1 MAVLGQIRQRSVFLI
16 LVIGMALFA
25 FVISGVFDGN
35 SADVSPSD
43 PIAVVNDEEIE
54 LTFYRQLVENTERN
68 YNISTMQAVNS
79 VWDQLVRATIF
90 RQEFERLG
98 IDAGKQQIEMI
109 LMQNQTIV
117 QDPRFQNETGFFDFG
132 VFTDYINQMRVE
144 NPQAYDNWKLQEEN
158 IVGMAKENIYYDL
171 IKSSTGFTELEG
183 KNAYHIQNDKVNLKF
198 VRMPYEEVPDSL
210 FKISDA
216 DIKQYINK
224 TKENYE
230 TEMSRSVRYVIFD
243 EVASEADENQIRADL
258 EKLKNQRIEY
268 NDVSKLTDTI
278 EGLATTENIT
288 DFIEQYSET
297 AFDSIYKT
305 KGILASEYA
314 DILFGLNPGDIFGPY
329 KDSNQLKISRF
340 LDRKKGGAI
349 KASHILVAFVGA
361 TRANPDITRSNEEA
375 KKLAQD
381 LYRKARRNP
390 DDFAQLASENSDGPS
405 KTQGGDLG
413 FFQEGM
419 MTDKFFDFCD
429 RSRVGKIGLVETE
442 FGFHVIKVTDKED
455 VVLTADV
462 AKEIVPSEETSNG
475 VFQKTTQFEM
485 ESIKTEQMDTVAN
498 NYDYDVKFV
507 QKVNLLD
514 ENLPDLP
521 RQRNLVQW
529 LFNDET
535 EVGDIKRF
543 SMTNGGYVVAQLSG
557 ITPKGTVNV
566 ESVKV
571 EVIQEMLKEKK
582 AAYLLKTH
590 ADKKSLDAFASATD
604 KEIETA
610 SAVTQENTV
619 IAGAGTEPYV
629 IGTAFA
635 LELNKASALIKG
647 NSGVYMIEVISKE
660 IAEEMESYRVYAN
673 ALQNEENMRINNS
686 IYEAL
691 RSSAEI
697 EDNRQLYY

>member
-35 SADVSPSD
+35 SASVSPSD

-68 YNISTMQAVNS
+68 YNISTMQAVNT

-117 QDPRFQNETGFFDFG
+117 QDPRFQNEKGFFDFG
-132 VFTDYINQMRVE
+132 IFTDYINQLRFE

-158 IVGMAKENIYYDL
+158 IVATAKENIYYDL

-183 KNAYHIQNDKVNLKF
+183 KNSYHSQNDKVNLKY
-198 VRMPYEEVPDSL
+198 VRLPYEEVPDSL
-210 FKISDA
+210 FIISDA

-224 TKENYE
+224 TKDNYE

-243 EVASEADENQIRADL
+243 EVASEADENQIRTNL
-258 EKLKNQRIEY
+258 EKLKIQRIEY
-268 NDVSKLTDTI
+268 NHVSKLTDTI
-278 EGLATTENIT
+278 DGLATTQNIT

-297 AFDSIYKT
+297 SFDSIYKT
-305 KGILASEYA
+305 KGILSSEYS
-314 DILFGLNPGDIFGPY
+314 DILFGLNPGDVFGPY
-329 KDSNQLKISRF
+329 KDRNQLKISRF

-349 KASHILVAFVGA
+349 KASHILIAYEGA
-361 TRANPDITRSNEEA
+361 TRANPDITISNEEA

-381 LYRKARRNP
+381 LYNKARRNP

-419 MTDKFFDFCD
+419 MNDKFFDFCD
-429 RSRVGKIGLVETE
+429 RSRVGKIGLVETD
-442 FGFHVIKVTDKED
+442 FGFHIIKVTDKED

-462 AKEIVPSEETSNG
+462 VKEIIPSEETSNG
-475 VFQKTTQFEM
+475 VFQKTTKFEM
-485 ESIKTEQMDTVAN
+485 ENIKTEQLDTVAK
-498 NYDYDVKFV
+498 NYDYEVKFV

-514 ENLPDLP
+514 ENLPSLP

-529 LFNDET
+529 LFNDEIG
-535 EVGDIKRF
+535 VGDIKRF

-557 ITPKGTVNV
+557 ITPKGIVNV
-566 ESVKV
+566 ESVKF
-571 EVIQEMLKEKK
+571 EVIQEILKEKK

-590 ADKKSLDAFASATD
+590 ADKKSLDDLANATN

-610 SAVTQENTV
+610 SAVPQENIV
-619 IAGAGTEPYV
+619 IAGAGTEPYL

-647 NSGVYMIEVISKE
+647 ISGVYMIEVTSKE
-660 IAEEMESYRVYAN
+660 IAEEMESYRSYSN
-673 ALQNEENMRINNS
+673 ALQNEENMSINNS

-697 EDNRQLYY
+697 EDNRHLYY

>member
-35 SADVSPSD
+35 SAAGSPSD

-68 YNISTMQAVNS
+68 YNLSTMQAVNS

-132 VFTDYINQMRVE
+132 IFTDYINQMRVE

-198 VRMPYEEVPDSL
+198 VRMPYEELPDSL

-314 DILFGLNPGDIFGPY
+314 DILFGLNPGDVFGPY

-507 QKVNLLD
+507 QKGK
-514 ENLPDLP
+514 PFG
-521 RQRNLVQW
+521 R
-529 LFNDET
+529 
-535 EVGDIKRF
+535 KSSRF
-543 SMTNGGYVVAQLSG
+543 TTSKKLGSVV
-557 ITPKGTVNV
+557 V
-566 ESVKV
+566 
-571 EVIQEMLKEKK
+571 
-582 AAYLLKTH
+582 
-590 ADKKSLDAFASATD
+590 
-604 KEIETA
+604 
-610 SAVTQENTV
+610 
-619 IAGAGTEPYV
+619 
-629 IGTAFA
+629 
-635 LELNKASALIKG
+635 
-647 NSGVYMIEVISKE
+647 
-660 IAEEMESYRVYAN
+660 
-673 ALQNEENMRINNS
+673 
-686 IYEAL
+686 
-691 RSSAEI
+691 
-697 EDNRQLYY
+697 

>member
-35 SADVSPSD
+35 SAAVSPSD

-198 VRMPYEEVPDSL
+198 VRMTYEEVPDSL

-224 TKENYE
+224 TKENFE

-297 AFDSIYKT
+297 VFDSIYKT

-314 DILFGLNPGDIFGPY
+314 DILFGLNPGDVFGPY

-361 TRANPDITRSNEEA
+361 TRANPEITRSNEQA

-514 ENLPDLP
+514 ENLPNLP

-557 ITPKGTVNV
+557 ISPKGTVNV

-590 ADKKSLDAFASATD
+590 ADKKSLDALASATD

-647 NSGVYMIEVISKE
+647 ISGVYMIEVISKE

>member
-35 SADVSPSD
+35 SAAGSPSD

-132 VFTDYINQMRVE
+132 IFTDYINQMRVE

-158 IVGMAKENIYYDL
+158 IIGMAKENIYYDL

-183 KNAYHIQNDKVNLKF
+183 KNAYHIQKDKVNLKF

-210 FKISDA
+210 FKISDV

-314 DILFGLNPGDIFGPY
+314 DILFGLNPGDVFGPY

-529 LFNDET
+529 LFNYET

-566 ESVKV
+566 ESVKF

-590 ADKKSLDAFASATD
+590 ADKKSLDALASATD

-660 IAEEMESYRVYAN
+660 IAEEMESYRAYAN

>member
-35 SADVSPSD
+35 SAAVSPSD

-224 TKENYE
+224 TKENFE

-297 AFDSIYKT
+297 VFDSIYKT

-314 DILFGLNPGDIFGPY
+314 DILFGLNPGDVFGPY

-429 RSRVGKIGLVETE
+429 RSRIGKIGLVETE

-566 ESVKV
+566 ESVKF

-647 NSGVYMIEVISKE
+647 ISGVYMIEVISKE
-660 IAEEMESYRVYAN
+660 IAEEMESYRAYAN

-697 EDNRQLYY
+697 EDNRHLYY

>member
-35 SADVSPSD
+35 SAAVSPSD

-198 VRMPYEEVPDSL
+198 VRMTYEEVPDSL

-224 TKENYE
+224 TKENFE

-297 AFDSIYKT
+297 VFDSIYKT

-314 DILFGLNPGDIFGPY
+314 DILFGLNPGDVFGPY

-361 TRANPDITRSNEEA
+361 TRANPEITRSNEQA

-429 RSRVGKIGLVETE
+429 RSRIGKIGLVETE

-485 ESIKTEQMDTVAN
+485 ESIKTDQMDTVAN

-590 ADKKSLDAFASATD
+590 ADKKSLDALASATD

-647 NSGVYMIEVISKE
+647 ISGVYMIEVISKE

>member
-35 SADVSPSD
+35 SGAGSPSD

-224 TKENYE
+224 TKENFE

-297 AFDSIYKT
+297 VFDSIYKT

-314 DILFGLNPGDIFGPY
+314 DILFGLNPGDVFGPY

-429 RSRVGKIGLVETE
+429 RSRIGKIGLVETE

-566 ESVKV
+566 ESVKF

-647 NSGVYMIEVISKE
+647 ISGVYMIEVISKE

>member
-35 SADVSPSD
+35 SASSGPSD
-43 PIAVVNDEEIE
+43 PIAVVNDEEID
-54 LTFYRQLVENTERN
+54 LTFYRQLVENTERS
-68 YNISTMQAVNS
+68 YNLSTMQAVNS

-90 RQEFERLG
+90 TQEFERLG
-98 IDAGKQQIEMI
+98 IDAGREQIQMI
-109 LMQNQTIV
+109 LMQDERIV

-132 VFTDYINQMRVE
+132 IFTDYINQLRVE
-144 NPQAYDNWKLQEEN
+144 NPQAYNSWKIQEEN
-158 IVGMAKENIYYDL
+158 IVGLAKENIYYDL
-171 IKSSTGFTELEG
+171 IKSSTGFTEMEG
-183 KNAYHIQNDKVNLKF
+183 KIAYHSQNDRVNLKF
-198 VRMPYEEVPDSL
+198 VRLPYQEVPDSL
-210 FKISDA
+210 FKVTDA

-224 TKENYE
+224 NKENYE
-230 TEMSRSVRYVIFD
+230 TEMSRSVRYVIFP
-243 EVASEADENQIRADL
+243 EVASEADENQIRSYL
-258 EKLKNQRIEY
+258 EKLKTQRIEY

-278 EGLATTENIT
+278 EGLATTQNIT

-297 AFDSIYKT
+297 PFDSIYKT
-305 KGILASEYA
+305 KGVLANEYA

-329 KDSNQLKISRF
+329 KDGNALKISRF
-340 LDRKKGGAI
+340 LDRKKGGSI
-349 KASHILVAFVGA
+349 KASHILVAFEGA
-361 TRANPDITRSNEEA
+361 TRANPEITRSSEDA
-375 KKLAQD
+375 KKLAQQ

-390 DDFAQLASENSDGPS
+390 DEFAQLANENSDGPT
-405 KTQGGDLG
+405 KATGGDLG

-419 MTDKFFDFCD
+419 MTDKFFEFCN

-442 FGFHVIKVTDKED
+442 FGFHIIKVTDKED

-462 AKEIVPSEETSNG
+462 TKEIVPSEVTSNG

-485 ESIKTEQMDTVAN
+485 ESSKTEQLDTIAK
-498 NYDYDVKFV
+498 NYNYDVKFV

-514 ENLPDLP
+514 ENLPELP

-529 LFNDET
+529 LFNVET
-535 EVGDIKRF
+535 KIGNVKRF
-543 SMTNGGYVVAQLSG
+543 SLTNGGYVVAQMTR
-557 ITPKGTVNV
+557 IIPEGTVNF
-566 ESVKV
+566 ESVKL
-571 EVIQEMLKEKK
+571 EVGQEIMKERK
-582 AAYLLKTH
+582 AAHLLEIH
-590 ADKKSLDAFASATD
+590 ADKNSLDALASATD

-619 IAGAGTEPYV
+619 LAGAGTEPYV

-635 LELNKASALIKG
+635 MDINQSSALIKG
-647 NSGVYMIEVISKE
+647 NNGVYMIEVTSKE
-660 IAEEMESYRVYAN
+660 IAEELESYKAYSN
-673 ALQNEENMRINNS
+673 ALQNEENTRINSS

>member
-25 FVISGVFDGN
+25 FVISGVFDEN
-35 SADVSPSD
+35 SAAGSPSD

-132 VFTDYINQMRVE
+132 IFTDYINQMRVE

-198 VRMPYEEVPDSL
+198 VRMSYEEVPDSL

-278 EGLATTENIT
+278 EGLATTENMT

-314 DILFGLNPGDIFGPY
+314 DILFGLNPGDVFGPY

-349 KASHILVAFVGA
+349 KASHILVAFIGA

-381 LYRKARRNP
+381 LYRKVRRNP

-429 RSRVGKIGLVETE
+429 RSRVGEIGLVETE

-462 AKEIVPSEETSNG
+462 VKEIVPSEETSNV

-514 ENLPDLP
+514 ENLPDLT

-566 ESVKV
+566 ESVKF

-582 AAYLLKTH
+582 AAYLLKIH
-590 ADKKSLDAFASATD
+590 ADKKSLDALASATD

-629 IGTAFA
+629 IGAAFA

-660 IAEEMESYRVYAN
+660 IAEEMESYRAYAN

>member
-35 SADVSPSD
+35 SAAVSPSD

-79 VWDQLVRATIF
+79 VWDQLLRATIF

-198 VRMPYEEVPDSL
+198 VRMTYEEVPDSL

-224 TKENYE
+224 TKENFE

-297 AFDSIYKT
+297 VFDSIYKT

-314 DILFGLNPGDIFGPY
+314 DILFGLNPGDVFGPY

-361 TRANPDITRSNEEA
+361 TRANPEITRSNEQA

-381 LYRKARRNP
+381 LYRKVRRNP

-429 RSRVGKIGLVETE
+429 RSRIGKIGLVETE

-590 ADKKSLDAFASATD
+590 ADKKSLDALASATD

-647 NSGVYMIEVISKE
+647 ISGVYMIEVISKE

>member
-35 SADVSPSD
+35 SAAGSPSD

-132 VFTDYINQMRVE
+132 IFTDYINQMRVE

-158 IVGMAKENIYYDL
+158 IIGMAKENIYYDL

-183 KNAYHIQNDKVNLKF
+183 KNAYHTQNDKVNLKF

-210 FKISDA
+210 FRISDA

-314 DILFGLNPGDIFGPY
+314 DILFGLNPGDVFGPY

-529 LFNDET
+529 LFNYET

-566 ESVKV
+566 ESVKF

-590 ADKKSLDAFASATD
+590 ADKKSLDALASATD

-660 IAEEMESYRVYAN
+660 IAEEMESYRAYAN

>member
-132 VFTDYINQMRVE
+132 IFTDYINQMRVE

-158 IVGMAKENIYYDL
+158 IVGMAKEKIYYDL

-198 VRMPYEEVPDSL
+198 VRMPYGEVPDSL

-314 DILFGLNPGDIFGPY
+314 DILFGLNPGDVFGPY

-590 ADKKSLDAFASATD
+590 ADKKSLDALASATD

>member
-35 SADVSPSD
+35 SAAGSPSD

-68 YNISTMQAVNS
+68 YNLSTMQAVNS

-132 VFTDYINQMRVE
+132 IFTDYINQMRVE

-198 VRMPYEEVPDSL
+198 VRMPYEELPDSL

-243 EVASEADENQIRADL
+243 GVASEADENQIRADL

-314 DILFGLNPGDIFGPY
+314 DILFGLNPGDVFGPY

-498 NYDYDVKFV
+498 NYDYNVKFV

-557 ITPKGTVNV
+557 ISPKGTVNI
-566 ESVKV
+566 ESVKI

-590 ADKKSLDAFASATD
+590 ADKKSLDALASATD

-660 IAEEMESYRVYAN
+660 IAEEMESYRAYAN

>member
-35 SADVSPSD
+35 SAAGSPSD

-132 VFTDYINQMRVE
+132 IFTDYINQMRVE

-198 VRMPYEEVPDSL
+198 VRMPYEELPDSL

-224 TKENYE
+224 TKENYQ

-314 DILFGLNPGDIFGPY
+314 DILFGLNPGDVFGPY

-349 KASHILVAFVGA
+349 KASHILIAFVGA
-361 TRANPDITRSNEEA
+361 QRANPDITRSNEEA

-390 DDFAQLASENSDGPS
+390 DNFAQLASENSDGPS

-498 NYDYDVKFV
+498 NYNYDVKFV

-566 ESVKV
+566 ESVKF

-590 ADKKSLDAFASATD
+590 ADKKSLDALASATD

-610 SAVTQENTV
+610 SAVTQENSV

-660 IAEEMESYRVYAN
+660 IAEEMESYRAYAN

>member
-35 SADVSPSD
+35 SAAASPSD

-132 VFTDYINQMRVE
+132 IFTDYINQMRVE

-314 DILFGLNPGDIFGPY
+314 DILFGLNPGDVFGPY

-590 ADKKSLDAFASATD
+590 ADKKSLDALASATD

-647 NSGVYMIEVISKE
+647 NSGLYMIEVISKE

>member
-35 SADVSPSD
+35 SASTGPSD
-43 PIAVVNDEEIE
+43 PIAVVNDEEID
-54 LTFYRQLVENTERN
+54 LTFYRQLVENTERS
-68 YNISTMQAVNS
+68 YNLSTMQAVNS

-98 IDAGKQQIEMI
+98 IDAGREQIQMI
-109 LMQNQTIV
+109 LMQDERIV

-132 VFTDYINQMRVE
+132 IFTDYINQLRVE
-144 NPQAYDNWKLQEEN
+144 NPQAYNSWKIQEEN
-158 IVGMAKENIYYDL
+158 IVGLAKENIYYDL
-171 IKSSTGFTELEG
+171 IKSSTGFTEMEG
-183 KNAYHIQNDKVNLKF
+183 KIAYHSQNDKVNLKF
-198 VRMPYEEVPDSL
+198 IRLPYQEVPDSL
-210 FKISDA
+210 FKLTDA

-224 TKENYE
+224 NKENYE
-230 TEMSRSVRYVIFD
+230 TEMSRSVRYVIFP
-243 EVASEADENQIRADL
+243 EVASEADENQIRSDL
-258 EKLKNQRIEY
+258 EKLKTQRIEY

-278 EGLATTENIT
+278 EGLATTQNIT

-297 AFDSIYKT
+297 PFDSIYKT
-305 KGILASEYA
+305 KGVLANEYA

-329 KDSNQLKISRF
+329 KDGNALKISRF
-340 LDRKKGGAI
+340 LDRKKGGSI
-349 KASHILVAFVGA
+349 KASHILVAFEGA
-361 TRANPDITRSNEEA
+361 TRANPEITRSSEEA
-375 KKLAQD
+375 KKLAQQ

-390 DDFAQLASENSDGPS
+390 DDFAQLATENSDGPT
-405 KTQGGDLG
+405 KATGGDLG

-419 MTDKFFDFCD
+419 MTDKFFDFCN

-442 FGFHVIKVTDKED
+442 FGFHIIKVTDKED

-462 AKEIVPSEETSNG
+462 TKEIVPSEETSNG

-485 ESIKTEQMDTVAN
+485 ESSKTEQLDTIAK
-498 NYDYDVKFV
+498 NYNYDVKFV

-514 ENLPDLP
+514 ENLPELP

-535 EVGDIKRF
+535 EIGNVKRF
-543 SMTNGGYVVAQLSG
+543 SLTNGGYVVAQMTG
-557 ITPKGTVNV
+557 IIPEGTVNF
-566 ESVKV
+566 ESVKL
-571 EVIQEMLKEKK
+571 EVVQEIMKERK
-582 AAYLLKTH
+582 AAHLLEIH
-590 ADKKSLDAFASATD
+590 ADKNSLDALASATD

-619 IAGAGTEPYV
+619 LAGAGTEPYV

-635 LELNKASALIKG
+635 MDINQSSALIEG
-647 NSGVYMIEVISKE
+647 NNGVYMIEVTSKE
-660 IAEEMESYRVYAN
+660 IAEELESYKAYAN
-673 ALQNEENMRINNS
+673 ALQNEENTRINSS

>member
-35 SADVSPSD
+35 SASSGPSD
-43 PIAVVNDEEIE
+43 PIAVVNNEEID
-54 LTFYRQLVENTERN
+54 LTFYRQLVENTERS
-68 YNISTMQAVNS
+68 YNLSTMQAVNS

-98 IDAGKQQIEMI
+98 IDAGREQIQMI
-109 LMQNQTIV
+109 LMQDERIV
-117 QDPRFQNETGFFDFG
+117 QDPRFHNETGFFDFG
-132 VFTDYINQMRVE
+132 IFTDYINQLRVE
-144 NPQAYDNWKLQEEN
+144 NPQAYNSWKIQEEN
-158 IVGMAKENIYYDL
+158 IVGLAKENIYYDL
-171 IKSSTGFTELEG
+171 IKSSTGFTEMEG
-183 KNAYHIQNDKVNLKF
+183 KIAYHSQNDKVNLKF
-198 VRMPYEEVPDSL
+198 VRLPYQEVPDTL
-210 FKISDA
+210 FKVTDA

-224 TKENYE
+224 NKENYE
-230 TEMSRSVRYVIFD
+230 TEMSRSVRYVIFP
-243 EVASEADENQIRADL
+243 EVASEADENQIRSDL
-258 EKLKNQRIEY
+258 EKLKTQRIEY

-278 EGLATTENIT
+278 EGLATTQNIT

-297 AFDSIYKT
+297 PFDSIYKT
-305 KGILASEYA
+305 KGVLANEYA

-329 KDSNQLKISRF
+329 KDGNALKISRF
-340 LDRKKGGAI
+340 LDRKKGRSI
-349 KASHILVAFVGA
+349 KASHILVAFEGA
-361 TRANPDITRSNEEA
+361 TRANPEITRSSEEA
-375 KKLAQD
+375 KKLAQQ

-390 DDFAQLASENSDGPS
+390 DDFAQLATENSDGPT
-405 KTQGGDLG
+405 KATGGDLG

-419 MTDKFFDFCD
+419 MTDKFFDFCN

-442 FGFHVIKVTDKED
+442 FGFHIIKVTDKED

-462 AKEIVPSEETSNG
+462 TKEIVPSEETSNG

-485 ESIKTEQMDTVAN
+485 ESSKTEQLDTIAK
-498 NYDYDVKFV
+498 NYNYDVKFV

-514 ENLPDLP
+514 ENLPELP

-535 EVGDIKRF
+535 EIGNVKRF
-543 SMTNGGYVVAQLSG
+543 SLTNGGYVVAQMTG
-557 ITPKGTVNV
+557 IIPEGTVNF
-566 ESVKV
+566 ESVKL
-571 EVIQEMLKEKK
+571 EVVQEIMKERK
-582 AAYLLKTH
+582 AAHLLEIH
-590 ADKKSLDAFASATD
+590 ADKNSLDALASATV

-619 IAGAGTEPYV
+619 LAGAGTEPYV

-635 LELNKASALIKG
+635 MDINQSSALIEG
-647 NSGVYMIEVISKE
+647 NNGVYMIEVTSKE
-660 IAEEMESYRVYAN
+660 IAEELESYKAYAN
-673 ALQNEENMRINNS
+673 ALQNEENTRINSS

>member
-35 SADVSPSD
+35 SAAGSPSD

-68 YNISTMQAVNS
+68 YNVSTMQAVNS

-132 VFTDYINQMRVE
+132 IFTDYINQMRVE

-210 FKISDA
+210 FKISDV
-216 DIKQYINK
+216 DINQYINK

-230 TEMSRSVRYVIFD
+230 TEISRSVRYVIFD

-314 DILFGLNPGDIFGPY
+314 DILFGLNPGDVFGPY

-455 VVLTADV
+455 VVLTADIV
-462 AKEIVPSEETSNG
+462 KEIVPSEETSNG

-485 ESIKTEQMDTVAN
+485 ESIKTGQMDTVAN

-529 LFNDET
+529 LFNYET

-566 ESVKV
+566 ESVKF
-571 EVIQEMLKEKK
+571 EVIQQMLKEKK

-590 ADKKSLDAFASATD
+590 ADKKSLDALASATD

-619 IAGAGTEPYV
+619 LAGAGTEPYV

-660 IAEEMESYRVYAN
+660 IAEEMESYRAYAN
-673 ALQNEENMRINNS
+673 ALQNEENMSINNS

>member
-25 FVISGVFDGN
+25 FVISGVFDVN
-35 SADVSPSD
+35 SAAGSPSD

-68 YNISTMQAVNS
+68 YNLSTMQAVNS

-132 VFTDYINQMRVE
+132 IFTDYINQMRVE

-198 VRMPYEEVPDSL
+198 VRMPYEELPDSL

-314 DILFGLNPGDIFGPY
+314 DILFGLNPGDVFGPY

-557 ITPKGTVNV
+557 ISPKGTVNV
-566 ESVKV
+566 ESVKI

-590 ADKKSLDAFASATD
+590 ADKKSLDALASATD

-660 IAEEMESYRVYAN
+660 IAEEMESYRAYAN
-673 ALQNEENMRINNS
+673 ALQNEENMRIINS

>member
-35 SADVSPSD
+35 SAAASPSD

-132 VFTDYINQMRVE
+132 IFTDYINQMRVE

-158 IVGMAKENIYYDL
+158 IVGMAKEKIYYDL

-198 VRMPYEEVPDSL
+198 VRMPYGEVPDSL

-314 DILFGLNPGDIFGPY
+314 DILFGLNPGDVFGPY

-462 AKEIVPSEETSNG
+462 VKEIVPSEETSNG

-566 ESVKV
+566 ESVKF

-635 LELNKASALIKG
+635 LELNKTSALIKG

-660 IAEEMESYRVYAN
+660 IAEEMESYRAYAN